1 MRKFLLKSAFL
12 VSFSVFLFACD
23 KSVDVPS
30 YIVIDKIDLT
40 VDYATQG
47 SDSKDITD
55 AWVYIDNKAMGVFQL
70 PAKFPVLKEGEHT
83 IDVSPGIKLSGVSET
98 RAPYPFYIIYS
109 QRVILT
115 KGEITVVKPTVSYTA
130 FAKFAWLEDFES
142 PGVTMTKTTRSDTN
156 LNVISLASDVF
167 EGNKSGA
174 SFLSASQSRTRL
186 ELKSND
192 AFVLPT
198 AGSNV
203 FLELN
208 YKISTTVAV
217 GVYANTPSESI
228 QQTSVYLKT
237 TVNASGNLEWKK
249 IYINLSSVVSPQTS
263 AKDFNIFLYAETSPE
278 APEPVFYFDN
288 IKLVYQ

>member
-30 YIVIDKIDLT
+30 CIVIDKIGLA

-55 AWVYIDNKAMGVFQL
+55 AWVYIDNKAIGVFQL

-83 IDVSPGIKLSGVSET
+83 IDVSAGIKLSGVGET
-98 RAPYPFYIIYS
+98 RAAYPFYTIYS
-109 QRVILT
+109 QKVNLT
-115 KGEITVVKPTVSYTA
+115 KGEVTFVEPTVSYSS
-130 FAKFAWLEDFES
+130 FAKFAWIEDFES
-142 PGVTMTKTTRSDTN
+142 PGVTISKTSRSDTD
-156 LNVISLASDVF
+156 LNVVLIASDVF

-174 SFLSASQSRTRL
+174 VFLSASQNRTRL
-186 ELKSND
+186 ELKSNE

-198 AGSNV
+198 AGANV

-208 YKISTTVAV
+208 YKISETVAV

-228 QQTSVYLKT
+228 QQTAVYLKT
-237 TVNASGNLEWKK
+237 TVNSSGNLEWKK

-263 AKDFNIFLYAETSPE
+263 AKDFNIFIYAETSPE
-278 APEPVFYFDN
+278 VPEPVFYFDN

>member
-55 AWVYIDNKAMGVFQL
+55 AWVYIDNKAIGVFQL

-83 IDVSPGIKLSGVSET
+83 IDVSAGIKLSGVGET
-98 RAPYPFYIIYS
+98 RAPYPFYTIYS
-109 QRVILT
+109 QKVNLT
-115 KGEITVVKPTVSYTA
+115 KGEVTFVEPTVSYSS
-130 FAKFAWLEDFES
+130 FAKFAWIEDFES
-142 PGVTMTKTTRSDTN
+142 PGVTISKTSRSDTD
-156 LNVISLASDVF
+156 LNVVLIASDVF

-174 SFLSASQSRTRL
+174 VFLSASQNRTRL
-186 ELKSND
+186 ELKSNE
-192 AFVLPT
+192 AFVIPT

-217 GVYANTPSESI
+217 GIFANTPSESI
-228 QQTSVYLKT
+228 QQAAVYLKT
-237 TVNASGNLEWKK
+237 TVNGSGNLEWKK
-249 IYINLSSVVSPQTS
+249 IYINLTSVVSPQTS
-263 AKDFNIFLYAETSPE
+263 AKDFNIFMYAETSPE
-278 APEPVFYFDN
+278 VPEPVFYFDN